1 MIIRITVDP
10 IQVALAL
17 GFLGP
22 AWCDDS
28 CQQHTNEGEAE
39 DAKDSTHEQSRTNVV
54 GMGGQ
59 ESTNKYNS
67 KSNNKLL
74 NQVKKLFNGLNV
86 INGSVKEKEKI
97 KQ

>member
-28 CQQHTNEGEAE
+28 CQQHTNEGEAGN
-39 DAKDSTHEQSRTNVV
+39 AKDSTHEQSRTNVV
-54 GMGGQ
+54 GMGRQ
-59 ESTNKYNS
+59 ESTRKCNS
-67 KSNNKLL
+67 KSATDCKHVGYFSSSA
-74 NQVKKLFNGLNV
+74 QQ
-86 INGSVKEKEKI
+86 SC
-97 KQ
+97 